1 MEFIKDV
8 LERIKPT
15 EEEQKF
21 LLQNAEDIISKIKL
35 NLIGVDADPILV
47 GSLAKGTNLKDTDVD
62 IFIRFST
69 KYDRSYIE
77 EKTIEI
83 GKKILE
89 STEINFAE
97 HPYIKGK
104 YRNILFEIVPCYRIE
119 DSKRKITSVD
129 RTPFHTEFV
138 IRNLKEWQKDEVR
151 LLKQFLKGLGI
162 YGAEAK
168 IEGFSGY
175 LTELLIIKYG
185 KFLNVLKNVIKWKKT
200 TFISLNGEGTQ
211 FNSPLTFIDP
221 TDPKRNVASAVS
233 MKNYAIFIFSSREFL
248 KNPKINFF
256 FPNEYPEFDVEK
268 IKSRGVGIL
277 HIKVTKP
284 NVVDDILYTQIK
296 KFSKLLEENLNDFG
310 LTKIHFYVDDF
321 VHLIIEAY
329 HLDLPALE
337 MHEGPPVWNKNS
349 ENFIKKWKGKAFNGP
364 YIIDGK
370 FYADIERKYK
380 TIEDAI
386 RKIISSASIG
396 KDLDKYKEEIEF
408 SRDPKTINRRE
419 LSKFLDYKFPWE
431 L

>member
-168 IEGFSGY
+168 IDGFSGY

-296 KFSKLLEENLNDFG
+296 KFSKLLEENLKDFG

>member
-21 LLQNAEDIISKIKL
+21 LLENAEDIISKIKL

-104 YRNILFEIVPCYRIE
+104 YRNLLFEIVPCYRIE
-119 DSKRKITSVD
+119 DSIRKITSVD
-129 RTPFHTEFV
+129 RTPLHTEFV

-168 IEGFSGY
+168 IDGFSGY

-185 KFLNVLKNVIKWKKT
+185 KF
-200 TFISLNGEGTQ
+200 
-211 FNSPLTFIDP
+211 
-221 TDPKRNVASAVS
+221 
-233 MKNYAIFIFSSREFL
+233 
-248 KNPKINFF
+248 
-256 FPNEYPEFDVEK
+256 
-268 IKSRGVGIL
+268 
-277 HIKVTKP
+277 
-284 NVVDDILYTQIK
+284 
-296 KFSKLLEENLNDFG
+296 
-310 LTKIHFYVDDF
+310 
-321 VHLIIEAY
+321 
-329 HLDLPALE
+329 
-337 MHEGPPVWNKNS
+337 
-349 ENFIKKWKGKAFNGP
+349 
-364 YIIDGK
+364 
-370 FYADIERKYK
+370 
-380 TIEDAI
+380 
-386 RKIISSASIG
+386 
-396 KDLDKYKEEIEF
+396 
-408 SRDPKTINRRE
+408 
-419 LSKFLDYKFPWE
+419 
-431 L
+431 

>member
-168 IEGFSGY
+168 IDGFSGY

>member
-21 LLQNAEDIISKIKL
+21 LLENAEDIISKIKL

-168 IEGFSGY
+168 IDGFSGY

>member
-168 IEGFSGY
+168 IDGFSGY

-296 KFSKLLEENLNDFG
+296 KFSKLYLFL
-310 LTKIHFYVDDF
+310 KS
-321 VHLIIEAY
+321 
-329 HLDLPALE
+329 
-337 MHEGPPVWNKNS
+337 W
-349 ENFIKKWKGKAFNGP
+349 
-364 YIIDGK
+364 
-370 FYADIERKYK
+370 
-380 TIEDAI
+380 
-386 RKIISSASIG
+386 
-396 KDLDKYKEEIEF
+396 
-408 SRDPKTINRRE
+408 
-419 LSKFLDYKFPWE
+419 LS
-431 L
+431 